1 VKALIDTHALLW
13 WWKAPQQLSAVAS
26 RAIENEDN
34 TIVVSAAVAWEIAI
48 KNKTGRIN
56 FEAFLSKWAEL
67 LAEGHFAEL
76 PIVSEHGIRAGQLPL
91 HHRDPFDRLL
101 AAQAQSQDLP
111 ILSVDKIFDVYGVRR
126 IW

>member
-1 VKALIDTHALLW
+1 MKALIDTHALLW
-13 WWKAPQQLSAVAS
+13 WWKTPEQLSSVAS
-26 RAIENEDN
+26 KAIESEAN

-56 FEAFLSKWAEL
+56 FEALLSKWADL
-67 LAEGHFAEL
+67 LAEGHLAEL

-101 AAQAQSQDLP
+101 AAQAQSLDLP
-111 ILSVDKIFDVYGVRR
+111 IVSADRIFDIYGVRR